1 MSSQERVTLRLT
13 TPDGVLRD
21 VPLEQE
27 MLVLGSGP
35 GAELRVPDPTVSSLH
50 LMLKR
55 HRGTVLAID
64 LASEG
69 GTRIGETPL
78 QLPVPLRHEDVLRI
92 GRSKLTIYFGPVPVV
107 TPHHHPG
114 VHGHA
119 GDRLH
124 AGAKVQGT
132 DPVQA
137 PVQAGAHRARGD
149 FAGIRPIPP
158 TPSPGAARARGA
170 AALALDESRLP
181 RMVPVQRPSVPQA
194 EASAWKLLLGPLPA
208 ALAPTE
214 RHRILQAALVWGDQV
229 LDMQYLRDGQPLTI
243 GDDAQTALFQVFHHG
258 LTGPFELA
266 RIERRQLRVSV
277 PEGAEWTVFDGQ
289 RPVVISDI
297 RDEGRLK
304 LGAAGS
310 EILFPTLR
318 ECVRIRFGRLSVLLR
333 WVRPGKKV
341 SVLAG
346 LGHAARVLGMT
357 IACVVTYLTLLIAVQ
372 LAPEVRRTGLGDL
385 SDSQRLVSWV
395 NKPRPRPPMQKV
407 SEGDTKAESA
417 TEEGRTAPEE
427 EGKAGQPEA
436 KKEEAE
442 PSKKGSPAVD
452 PRAREANRSRVLR
465 SGLLGALNRKG
476 SAISDILGP
485 GAVGTGMNQA
495 VGGLRLGMG
504 SGDAHGS
511 GGLGTRGTGLGG
523 GGAGLGIGGAGTVGL
538 GSGSGG
544 YGRVDLAGRQKESV
558 RVVPGQT
565 TVVGG
570 LAREVVARVI
580 AQHQSEIK
588 YCYEVQLN
596 RNPTLAG
603 KVAVLF
609 VIGGSGAVTDA
620 QVSESTLR
628 SPETEQCMLG
638 KIRHWKFPEPAG
650 NGVVKVNF
658 PWVFKPA
665 GVD

>member
-1 MSSQERVTLRLT
+1 MNGQERVTLRLT
-13 TPDGVLRD
+13 TPDGAVRD
-21 VPLEQE
+21 VLLEQE
-27 MLVLGSGP
+27 MLVLGSGS
-35 GAELRVPDPTVSSLH
+35 GAGLRVQDPTVSSLH

-69 GTRIGETPL
+69 GTRVGEAPLQTPL
-78 QLPVPLRHEDVLRI
+78 PLRHEDVLRI
-92 GRSKLTIYFGPVPVV
+92 GRSKLTIYFGPVPAIAAH
-107 TPHHHPG
+107 PHAGPHASARMPPG
-114 VHGHA
+114 THGHA
-119 GDRLH
+119 G
-124 AGAKVQGT
+124 
-132 DPVQA
+132 
-137 PVQAGAHRARGD
+137 AHVHGSAHLVPAD
-149 FAGIRPIPP
+149 HPGIRPIPP
-158 TPSPGAARARGA
+158 APSPGVARARGA

-181 RMVPVQRPSVPQA
+181 RMVPVPVHRPAVPQA

-208 ALAPTE
+208 TLAPTE
-214 RHRILQAALVWGDQV
+214 KHRVLQAALVWGDQV
-229 LDMQYLRDGQPLTI
+229 LSMQHLHDDQPLTV
-243 GDDAQTALFQVFHHG
+243 GDDGETALFQVFHHG

-266 RIERRQLRVSV
+266 RVEHRQLCVTV

-289 RPVVISDI
+289 RPVAISDI

-304 LGAAGS
+304 LGAAGAEVLLPS
-310 EILFPTLR
+310 LR
-318 ECVRIRFGRLSVLLR
+318 ECVRVRFGRLSVLLR
-333 WVRPGKKV
+333 WVRPAEKV
-341 SVLAG
+341 SLLAG
-346 LGHAARVLGMT
+346 LGHAARVLAMA
-357 IACVVTYLTLLIAVQ
+357 IFCVVTLLTLLIAVQ
-372 LAPEVRRTGLGDL
+372 LAPEVRPRGLGDL
-385 SDSQRLVSWV
+385 GDSQRWVSWV
-395 NKPRPRPPMQKV
+395 NKPRPRPPAAKV
-407 SEGDTKAESA
+407 AEGEKKAESA
-417 TEEGRTAPEE
+417 TEEGKTAPEE

-436 KKEEAE
+436 KKEAAE

-465 SGLLGALNRKG
+465 SGLLGAIGRKG
-476 SAISDILGP
+476 SAVSDILGP
-485 GAVGTGMNQA
+485 GSVGTGLNQA
-495 VGGLRLGMG
+495 VGGLRLGAG
-504 SGDAHGS
+504 SGDAHAS
-511 GGLGTRGTGLGG
+511 GGLGTRGAGLGA

-544 YGRVDLAGRQKESV
+544 YGKVDLAGRQKESV

-565 TVVGG
+565 TVIGG

-596 RNPTLAG
+596 HNPTLAG

-609 VIGGSGAVTDA
+609 VINGSGAVTDA
-620 QVSESTLR
+620 QVSESTLG
-628 SPETEQCMLG
+628 SSEAEQCMLG

-650 NGVVKVNF
+650 NGIVKVNF